1 MPANSKRI
9 KKPKAR
15 NLLAI
20 EAHFRKAGA
29 IEPEKGKLPRK
40 VKHKKRADSDT

>member
-1 MPANSKRI
+1 MSATGNRI

-15 NLLAI
+15 NLLAVD
-20 EAHFRKAGA
+20 AHFRKAGA

-40 VKHKKRADSDT
+40 VKHKKRTESDN

>member
-1 MPANSKRI
+1 MSVRT

-15 NLLAI
+15 NLLAVD
-20 EAHFRKAGA
+20 AHFRKAGA

-40 VKHKKRADSDT
+40 VKHKKRTEPDG

>member
-1 MPANSKRI
+1 MSVRI

-15 NLLAI
+15 NLIAVD
-20 EAHFRKAGA
+20 AHFRKAGA

-40 VKHKKRADSDT
+40 VKHKKRMEPVE

>member
-1 MPANSKRI
+1 MAERK

-15 NLLAI
+15 NLIAVD
-20 EAHFRKAGA
+20 AHFRKAGA

-40 VKHKKRADSDT
+40 VKHKKRTEPES

>member
-1 MPANSKRI
+1 MADRI

-15 NLLAI
+15 NLIAVD
-20 EAHFRKAGA
+20 AHFRKAGA

-40 VKHKKRADSDT
+40 VKHKKRTEPEE